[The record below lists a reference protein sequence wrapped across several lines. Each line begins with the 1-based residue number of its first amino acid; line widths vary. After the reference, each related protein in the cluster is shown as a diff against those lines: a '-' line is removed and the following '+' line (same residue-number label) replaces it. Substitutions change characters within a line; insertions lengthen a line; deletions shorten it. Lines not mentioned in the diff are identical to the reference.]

1 MNALWKRIWVV
12 NLGGALG
19 MLDINALDVYYG
31 NVQVLR
37 ELSISVNEGEV
48 VAVIGSNGAGK
59 TTLLR
64 TISGLLQ
71 PKAGT
76 ITFDGT
82 RIDGMAPHLITKCGI
97 GHVMEGR
104 QIFANL
110 TVRENLLV
118 GAYLHSDK
126 AKIARLVEKAERLF
140 PVLHER
146 RDQLGGTLSGGE
158 QQMLAIGRA
167 LMGSPRMLLLDE
179 PSLGL
184 SPLLVEQVAEA
195 IETIRD
201 EEGTPMLL
209 VEQNARLAL
218 ALSQRGYVIE
228 TGEVVLDG
236 ESEFLRENDLVKRAY
251 LGF

>member
-1 MNALWKRIWVV
+1 
-12 NLGGALG
+12 

-167 LMGSPRMLLLDE
+167 LMGNPRMLLLDE

>member
-1 MNALWKRIWVV
+1 
-12 NLGGALG
+12 

-167 LMGSPRMLLLDE
+167 LMGNPRMLLLDE

-228 TGEVVLDG
+228 TGEVVLNG

>member
-1 MNALWKRIWVV
+1 
-12 NLGGALG
+12 

-82 RIDGMAPHLITKCGI
+82 RIDGMAPHLVTKCGI

-167 LMGSPRMLLLDE
+167 LMGNPRMLLLDE

-228 TGEVVLDG
+228 TGEVVLNG

>member
-1 MNALWKRIWVV
+1 
-12 NLGGALG
+12 

>member
-82 RIDGMAPHLITKCGI
+82 RIDGMAPHLVTKCGI

-228 TGEVVLDG
+228 TGEVVLNG

>member
-1 MNALWKRIWVV
+1 
-12 NLGGALG
+12 

-82 RIDGMAPHLITKCGI
+82 RIDGMAPHLVTKCGI

-167 LMGSPRMLLLDE
+167 LMGNPRMLLLDE

>member
-1 MNALWKRIWVV
+1 
-12 NLGGALG
+12 

-82 RIDGMAPHLITKCGI
+82 RIDGMAPHLVTKCGI

-228 TGEVVLDG
+228 TGEVVLNG

>member
-1 MNALWKRIWVV
+1 
-12 NLGGALG
+12 

-82 RIDGMAPHLITKCGI
+82 RIDGMAPHLVTKCGI

>member
-1 MNALWKRIWVV
+1 
-12 NLGGALG
+12 

-209 VEQNARLAL
+209 VEQTLAQPWPCPNAAM
-218 ALSQRGYVIE
+218 
-228 TGEVVLDG
+228 
-236 ESEFLRENDLVKRAY
+236 
-251 LGF
+251 

>member
-1 MNALWKRIWVV
+1 
-12 NLGGALG
+12 

-110 TVRENLLV
+110 TVRETLLV

-228 TGEVVLDG
+228 TGEVVLNG

>member
-1 MNALWKRIWVV
+1 
-12 NLGGALG
+12 

-228 TGEVVLDG
+228 TGEVVLNG